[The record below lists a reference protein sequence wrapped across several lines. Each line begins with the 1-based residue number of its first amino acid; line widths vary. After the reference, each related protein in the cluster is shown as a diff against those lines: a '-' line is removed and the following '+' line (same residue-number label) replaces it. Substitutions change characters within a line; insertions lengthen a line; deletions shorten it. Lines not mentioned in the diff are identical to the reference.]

1 MTLDLPRYRY
11 PSDTSDLEWALLE
24 RLLPTPASQTA
35 KGAAPEKWPRR
46 RVVDA
51 IRYITDNGTKWRA
64 LPADFGIPWRTV
76 FGYFAR
82 WAKAGVLQHVLDHLR
97 RRLRL
102 RRRRCP
108 WPVRVIVDSQSV
120 KGAETVSKATR
131 GYDANK
137 HINGRKRHLLVD
149 QDGLLVDLLVT
160 PADVQDRD
168 AARVLLTRLHAEHPE
183 IVLVWAD
190 NGYGGDEFAAW
201 AQTTLGITV
210 KVVSRPKDAKG
221 FVLLPKRWVVER
233 SNSWTMR
240 ARRNARDYERLMS
253 HAEAHVQ
260 WAFITL
266 MTRRLTRRNRR
277 TDAVPTPLAPAA

>member
-1 MTLDLPRYRY
+1 M
-11 PSDTSDLEWALLE
+11 
-24 RLLPTPASQTA
+24 
-35 KGAAPEKWPRR
+35 
-46 RVVDA
+46 
-51 IRYITDNGTKWRA
+51 
-64 LPADFGIPWRTV
+64 PADFGIPWRTV

-82 WAKAGVLQHVLDHLR
+82 WAKAGALKRILDQLR

-120 KGAETVSKATR
+120 KGAETVSNATR

-168 AARVLLTRLHAEHPE
+168 AARILLTRLHTEHPE

-190 NGYGGDEFAAW
+190 NGYGGEEFSTW
-201 AQTTLGITV
+201 AQDTLGITI
-210 KVVSRPKDAKG
+210 KVVPRPKDTKG

-240 ARRNARDYERLMS
+240 ARRNARDYERLTA
-253 HAEAHVQ
+253 HAEAHIQ

-266 MTRRLTRRNRR
+266 MSRRLARPRRQ
-277 TDAVPTPLAPAA
+277 TKALPATLAAA